1 MAEIDTEAA
10 ENAAREGSLD
20 FAPGAWGGAVGDWG
34 SAGFNGI
41 NTGNPV
47 MDFIIG
53 AAFPGLGV
61 PDWLAQQHWGDGVAA
76 RGSSNDFT
84 EGGGASTG
92 FNDDA
97 RGIENIIN
105 ALLNRQNP
113 TTPTTTP
120 RVPRG
125 GTEGGRRPSGGSMRS
140 QYMPS
145 YRGVSAGRNRR
156 GPNRGSQYDPATGM
170 ESRDLMIRKPG
181 YGTIPEDG
189 TEFEFRRGGQ
199 IIDDLSQPIDGIS
212 YAGGSKWFDEST
224 GQRRPGAPPLGPNQK
239 GYVPQVGGTGAGRLN
254 NWRSNIGQMALPE
267 RGDGSGNSV
276 GSNGLPRV
284 LSSFLPGLSSVQGGN
299 NALTALSSFIPQAN
313 KAASDRSGQMTSYLD
328 KLLQRG
334 DIAEDGASIN
344 AAVSPRLQRGR
355 NNALSSIMMGN
366 RVSDNLY
373 DMSNLGADI
382 GGRQGAQNVDV
393 RGRIPSRVRRF

>member
-1 MAEIDTEAA
+1 MADLSIGDVDPGYGGEQ
-10 ENAAREGSLD
+10 
-20 FAPGAWGGAVGDWG
+20 PGAYGGFDRDGGGWG
-34 SAGFNGI
+34 S
-41 NTGNPV
+41 TGNNI
-47 MDFIIG
+47 MDMIIG
-53 AAFPGLGV
+53 AMPGGWLLGA

-105 ALLNRQNP
+105 ELLNRQNP
-113 TTPTTTP
+113 NPTTPAPT

-125 GTEGGRRPSGGSMRS
+125 GTEGGRRAGSGSMRS
-140 QYMPS
+140 QYMPQ
-145 YRGVSAGRNRR
+145 YRGVSAGRNRQPVVDDR
-156 GPNRGSQYDPATGM
+156 YNYQD
-170 ESRDLMIRKPG
+170 E
-181 YGTIPEDG
+181 
-189 TEFEFRRGGQ
+189 GGQ
-199 IIDDLSQPIDGIS
+199 GPMLPDDIA

-239 GYVPQVGGTGAGRLN
+239 GYRGNRGSQYDPATGMESRDLIIRAGTNAGRLN
-254 NWRSNIGQMALPE
+254 NRNNIGQMALPE

-284 LSSFLPGLSSVQGGN
+284 LSSFLPGLSSVQEGN

-382 GGRQGAQNVDV
+382 GGRQGAQNVNV
-393 RGRIPSRVRRF
+393 RGRAPSRTRRF